1 MKLFIII
8 LFCLIFPF
16 ESIAASE
23 VGEHAG
29 WISIAPPLTAIV
41 LALTIKRVIPALFAG
56 LWVGATAITGKG
68 FGGIWEGMLDTYQV
82 YVLNAFA
89 DPDHA
94 AVILFSLMI
103 CGMVGI
109 VSRNGGMQGIVNHIV
124 RWADSARH
132 ATMATAVM
140 GFAIFF
146 DDYANTLVVGNT
158 MRPVTDKLKVSRE
171 KLAYLVDS
179 TAAPVAS
186 LALVTTWIGYEV
198 GLIGDAIGNLD
209 GLNESAYVL
218 FLHSIAYS
226 FYPLLALLFVIMIA
240 FGTRDFGPMYA
251 AEARARQRSG
261 DLSEHESDDAA
272 AELITP
278 RSGKPQRAINAIVPV
293 GVLVFAVVAG
303 LWITG
308 KAAGGE
314 NVRDIIGNADAYKSL
329 MWASLLSVFTAAV
342 MSMAQGI
349 LDLEQVIDAWYR
361 GLKAMIYACIIL
373 LLAWALGETT
383 EHLGTANYLMS
394 LIGDGFNPGWL
405 PALVFVTAAATAFAT
420 GSSWGTMG
428 ILMPLVIPLTWAI
441 LQQDPA
447 AAASSMHIMYSAT
460 ASVLCGAVWG
470 DHCSPISDT
479 TILSS
484 LASGC
489 DHIEHVRTQ
498 LPYAITVGAV
508 SLLLGSIPVAFGM
521 SWWLGLLLG
530 GVLLIIILRLFG
542 RQVPEPS

>member
-1 MKLFIII
+1 MKLFLAVVAC
-8 LFCLIFPF
+8 LFLPL
-16 ESIAASE
+16 EAVAAVEPGAHS
-23 VGEHAG
+23 G
-29 WISIAPPLTAIV
+29 WISVAPPLTAIL
-41 LALTIKRVIPALFAG
+41 LALMFKRVIPALFAG
-56 LWVGATAITGKG
+56 LWVGAAAISGNG
-68 FGGIWEGMLDTYQV
+68 LNGIWQGLLDTYQV

-89 DPDHA
+89 NPDHA

-132 ATMATAVM
+132 ATMATTVM

-179 TAAPVAS
+179 TAAPIAS

-198 GLIGDAIGNLD
+198 GLIGDAVSGID
-209 GLNESAYVL
+209 GYSESAYVI

-226 FYPLLALLFVIMIA
+226 FYPLLALLFVVMIA

-251 AEARARQRSG
+251 AEVKARQRS
-261 DLSEHESDDAA
+261 DDHSDHAKADAA

-278 RSGKPQRAINAIVPV
+278 KSGKPHRAINAIVPV
-293 GVLVFAVVAG
+293 AVLVITVAVG
-303 LWITG
+303 LWVTG

-314 NVRDIIGNADAYKSL
+314 TLRDIIGSADAYKSL
-329 MWASLLSVFTAAV
+329 MWASLLSAITAAL
-342 MSMAQGI
+342 MSLVQGI

-361 GLKAMIYACIIL
+361 GLEAMLYACIIL

-383 EHLGTANYLMS
+383 ELLGTANYLMS
-394 LIGDGFNPGWL
+394 LIGEGFNPGWL
-405 PALVFVTAAATAFAT
+405 PAMVFVTAAATAFAT

-428 ILMPLVIPLTWAI
+428 ILMPLVIPLTWSV

-447 AAASSMHIMYSAT
+447 TVADSMHIMYSAT

-498 LPYAITVGAV
+498 LPYALVVGVVAI
-508 SLLLGSIPVAFGM
+508 LLGSLPVAFGM
-521 SWWLGLLLG
+521 SWWLGLVLG
-530 GVLLIIILRLFG
+530 GTLLVLILRLFG
-542 RQVPEPS
+542 KKVPEPS